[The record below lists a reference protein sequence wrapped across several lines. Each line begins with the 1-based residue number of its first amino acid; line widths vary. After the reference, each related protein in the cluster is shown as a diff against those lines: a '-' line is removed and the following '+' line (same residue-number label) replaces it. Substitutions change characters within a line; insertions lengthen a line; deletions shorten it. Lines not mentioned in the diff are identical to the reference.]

1 MAGRW
6 YAEASPRVFVKQYQ
20 NVMRISDALASVRPF
35 FSFEFFPPKDDDGS
49 RRLFETIAALQPLRP
64 AFVSITYGAGGST
77 RARTVALAKQIQ
89 SETGITVVAHVTCVG
104 ATRAELRALFDDLAR
119 AGIVNVLALRG
130 DPPAPAQH
138 FEPPPGGFA
147 HATELIAMLR
157 RNYDFCIGAA
167 CYPEK
172 HPEAAD
178 AADDLAHLREKV
190 EAGADFLVSQ
200 LFFDNLSF
208 FEFERRARA
217 ASIAV
222 PMLPGLM
229 PITNFDQIRRF
240 VALCGAAIPPK
251 LHVEMT
257 LRKGD
262 PEAVEALGIAYA
274 AMQAV
279 ELLQAGVPGI
289 HFYTLNR
296 SPATRAIVS
305 ALLAASAWRLPG
317 DQRLPRYS
325 TATLR

>member
-1 MAGRW
+1 
-6 YAEASPRVFVKQYQ
+6 
-20 NVMRISDALASVRPF
+20 MRISDAIATLRPF

-49 RRLFETIAALQPLRP
+49 RRLFAAIAALQPLRP

-89 SETGITVVAHVTCVG
+89 AEIGLTVVAHVTCVG
-104 ATRAELRALFDDLAR
+104 STRADLRALFDDLAR
-119 AGIVNVLALRG
+119 AGIRNVLALRG
-130 DPPAPAQH
+130 DVPKGTSA
-138 FEPPPGGFA
+138 FDVPPGGFS

-167 CYPEK
+167 CYPET
-172 HPEAAD
+172 HPEAASAD
-178 AADDLAHLREKV
+178 ADLAHLREKV
-190 EAGADFLVSQ
+190 DAGADFLVSQ
-200 LFFDNLSF
+200 LFFDNAVF

-217 ASIAV
+217 AGIVA

-240 VALCGAAIPPK
+240 VAMCGASIPPK
-251 LHVEMT
+251 LRVEME

-262 PEAVEALGIAYA
+262 VEAVEALGVAYA
-274 AMQAV
+274 SMQAV
-279 ELLQAGVPGI
+279 ALLQAGVPGI

-305 ALLAASAWRLPG
+305 SLLAASAWRPAFT
-317 DQRLPRYS
+317 R
-325 TATLR
+325 A